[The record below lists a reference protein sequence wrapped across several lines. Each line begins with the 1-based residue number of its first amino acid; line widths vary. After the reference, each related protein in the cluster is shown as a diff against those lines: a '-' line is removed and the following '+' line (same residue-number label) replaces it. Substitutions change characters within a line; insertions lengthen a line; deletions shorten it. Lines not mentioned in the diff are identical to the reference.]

1 MTAFLVAFFLAAGD
15 PVQAIAWMVLF
26 VAFPTGL
33 LSGVWGTYSR
43 RNWGDRDV
51 SKTFDREAIRTE
63 THLAVETQKWS
74 AIKRVTVLRQALIF
88 EDVLGLVFAVPRR
101 TMTRQEEATVLG
113 LAAGKVVERR
123 RSWLRLLLGAA
134 FGLLAFGIVYA
145 VMFIAASVA

>member
-1 MTAFLVAFFLAAGD
+1 VTAFLVAFFLAAGD

-88 EDVLGLVFAVPRR
+88 EDVLGLVSAVPRR
-101 TMTRQEEATVLG
+101 TMTRQEDATVLG

-123 RSWLRLLLGAA
+123 RPWLRPLLGAA